1 MQVSVLIDEIKPRL
15 QRLKLVDPQ
24 TGYLDEGE
32 VLDYVYGAIRY
43 LKNRYQLQH
52 FLEIDREL
60 FRTVANVETYEIPLN
75 YGFWAPQQTHRS
87 GISVREV
94 SDFEQIT
101 NLEYQ
106 DVAQYN
112 LYRSSTTSKPA
123 RFTVANNLFYFQ
135 PIPDAIY
142 IVEAVTRSL
151 QAGDEV
157 PEVYSLPVQIETLYR
172 MACDQQKVTDALVEE
187 RTQILRTIV
196 NNEAR
201 FRQKFYTS
209 RERIGWGNRQGRY
222 GR

>member
-1 MQVSVLIDEIKPRL
+1 MQVATLINEIKPRL

-24 TGYLDEGE
+24 TGYLDEDE

-60 FRTVANVETYEIPLN
+60 FRTVADLETYEIPPN
-75 YGFWAPQQTHRS
+75 YGFWAPEQTRRS

-94 SDFEQIT
+94 ADFEQIT

-106 DVAQYN
+106 DPARYN

-135 PIPDAIY
+135 PIPDTVY
-142 IVEAVTRSL
+142 IVEAITRSL

-157 PEVYSLPVQIETLYR
+157 PESYALAVQLETLWR
-172 MACDQQKVTDALVEE
+172 MAADQEKTTPVLADE
-187 RTQILRTIV
+187 RTQVLRTLV
-196 NNEAR
+196 NNESR
-201 FRQKFYTS
+201 FRQQFYTS
-209 RERIGWGNRQGRY
+209 RERIGWNRRGRY